1 MNFDHRRLR
10 FGELIAGVSGFVLFI
25 SLFLSWYGIN
35 IRFLGAGVSANF
47 NAWDA
52 FSLIAIILFLV
63 SVVAMGL
70 AVMKALGQK
79 VGLPVAPSVVT
90 AALGALAAILIL
102 FRLLVH
108 PADHLGL
115 RYGIF
120 IGLLAALG
128 VLVGGYQSMREEGTT
143 LEDAKAQ
150 AEAAVSARGGN
161 TPPAAPAA
169 GTGATPSSTTSTAPA
184 PPPPPPAAPAP
195 PPPAAPAPPPPVAPT
210 PPPAT
215 PAPAPPPVDP
225 EPGTGAGS
233 TEPPPP
239 PPAQGV

>member
-10 FGELIAGVSGFVLFI
+10 FGELIAGVSGFVLFV
-25 SLFLSWYGIN
+25 SLFLSWYGIS
-35 IRFLGAGVSANF
+35 IKFLGAGVSANF

-63 SVVAMGL
+63 SVAAMGL

-79 VGLPVAPSVVT
+79 VALPIAPSVVT
-90 AALGALAAILIL
+90 AALGALAVILIL

-108 PADHLGL
+108 PASHLGL

-120 IGLLAALG
+120 IGLLAAIG
-128 VLVGGYQSMREEGTT
+128 VLVGGYQAMREECTT

-150 AEAAVSARGGN
+150 ANAAVSSRGGDG
-161 TPPAAPAA
+161 PPAAPAA
-169 GTGATPSSTTSTAPA
+169 GSGATSSTTSTAPA
-184 PPPPPPAAPAP
+184 PTPPVAP
-195 PPPAAPAPPPPVAPT
+195 PPPPVAPT
-210 PPPAT
+210 PPP
-215 PAPAPPPVDP
+215 VDP
-225 EPGTGAGS
+225 GPGAGGH
-233 TEPPPP
+233 EPPPP

>member
-79 VGLPVAPSVVT
+79 VALPVAPSVVT
-90 AALGALAAILIL
+90 AALGALAVILIL

-120 IGLLAALG
+120 IGLLAAIG
-128 VLVGGYQSMREEGTT
+128 VLVGGYQAMREEGTT

-150 AEAAVSARGGN
+150 AEAAVSARGSN
-161 TPPAAPAA
+161 NPPASPTA
-169 GTGATPSSTTSTAPA
+169 GTGATPSSTTSTTPA
-184 PPPPPPAAPAP
+184 

-215 PAPAPPPVDP
+215 PAPTPPPVDP
-225 EPGTGAGS
+225 APGTGTGG

-239 PPAQGV
+239 PPTQGV